1 MNTRAMHRT
10 RGVGIGEAM
19 ALPLLIVVL
28 LLLFAGE
35 ARGAPPVLVSV
46 SSQSQHPAATWTLPS
61 GVEAKTIEVA
71 TSPVTASDGS
81 FFAEN
86 RRAFDLLEDAQTS
99 WLYAYKLDPG
109 TYYVHVAGLDE
120 PCFSADQCPVR
131 EYSAVMT
138 LVIEAP
144 APTPPVVP
152 PATVAKAPRPLAAAR
167 ISGPFDV
174 ALRVTSSRNIDKKRG
189 AREQGTFT
197 FTPQCRTGVC
207 AVRLHFHFG
216 LAGGKSLT
224 MRLSRHGAAYDGA
237 KAARLSQCF
246 YKDVQGRLRVHLTVR
261 RAAWINDVWR
271 ATRVTGTYRYTFPQ
285 ATSGIYR
292 CPGGSLTAAITGTL
306 SQ

>member
-1 MNTRAMHRT
+1 MD
-10 RGVGIGEAM
+10 
-19 ALPLLIVVL
+19 
-28 LLLFAGE
+28 
-35 ARGAPPVLVSV
+35 APP
-46 SSQSQHPAATWTLPS
+46 

-86 RRAFDLLEDAQTS
+86 REAFDLLGDAQTS
-99 WLYAYKLDPG
+99 WLSAYKLDPG

-120 PCFSADQCPVR
+120 PCFYADLCPVR

-138 LVIEAP
+138 LVIAAP
-144 APTPPVVP
+144 TPTPTPPVTP
-152 PATVAKAPRPLAAAR
+152 PVTVAKAPRPLAAAR

-216 LAGGKSLT
+216 LVGGKSLT

-237 KAARLSQCF
+237 RAARLSQCF

-292 CPGGSLTAAITGTL
+292 CPGGSLTATITGTL